1 MFWWPIFGKINR
13 MEGCVAFSLHRI
25 EGYLVSV
32 FLLSLFG
39 CATKN
44 IEPVSAPP
52 PEVTVAQPVKR
63 QVTEFYE
70 YVGRTKAPQFV
81 EIRSRV
87 TGYLTKVH
95 FSDGQEVKAGDPLF
109 EIDNRPYQ
117 YALETARARLQQAE
131 AQLKLSNQFL
141 ERNRSLVNTNAVAQ
155 QELDDAVQKQ
165 ASALA
170 ELNASKASISQAELD
185 LEFCSITAPISGRL
199 SQTSLTVGNLISST
213 QSSTPP
219 LTTIASVDPI
229 HVLFDVDEAT
239 VLRFREMRR
248 QLGDD
253 VQFTQVREL
262 NQKILISLSN
272 ETDFPHEGVLDFVD
286 NEVRTTTGTLLV
298 RAELNNANR
307 FFAPGMFVR
316 VRIPIGNP
324 IDSLLVPER
333 AILND
338 QSIKYVLVADEND
351 VAQRH
356 DVELGPTDKGM
367 RVIRRGLDAADRVIV
382 NGIQR
387 ARPGAKVKA
396 ERERP

>member
-1 MFWWPIFGKINR
+1 
-13 MEGCVAFSLHRI
+13 
-25 EGYLVSV
+25 
-32 FLLSLFG
+32 
-39 CATKN
+39 
-44 IEPVSAPP
+44 
-52 PEVTVAQPVKR
+52 
-63 QVTEFYE
+63 
-70 YVGRTKAPQFV
+70 
-81 EIRSRV
+81 
-87 TGYLTKVH
+87 
-95 FSDGQEVKAGDPLF
+95 
-109 EIDNRPYQ
+109 
-117 YALETARARLQQAE
+117 
-131 AQLKLSNQFL
+131 
-141 ERNRSLVNTNAVAQ
+141 
-155 QELDDAVQKQ
+155 
-165 ASALA
+165 
-170 ELNASKASISQAELD
+170 
-185 LEFCSITAPISGRL
+185 
-199 SQTSLTVGNLISST
+199 
-213 QSSTPP
+213 

-248 QLGDD
+248 QLGDN

-272 ETDFPHEGVLDFVD
+272 ETDFPHEGILDFVD

-298 RAELNNANR
+298 RAELPNTNR

-316 VRIPIGNP
+316 VRIPIGSP
-324 IDSLLVPER
+324 VDSLLVPER

>member
-1 MFWWPIFGKINR
+1 
-13 MEGCVAFSLHRI
+13 VSFSLHRI
-25 EGYLVSV
+25 EGYLASV

-52 PEVTVAQPVKR
+52 PEVTVAQPTKR

-131 AQLKLSNQFL
+131 AQLL

-155 QELDDAVQKQ
+155 QELDDAVQRQ
-165 ASALA
+165 ASAMA

-213 QSSTPP
+213 QSNTPP

-239 VLRFREMRR
+239 VLRFRDMRR

-286 NEVRTTTGTLLV
+286 NQVRTTTGTLLV
-298 RAELNNANR
+298 RAELKNTNR

-316 VRIPIGNP
+316 VRIPIGSP
-324 IDSLLVPER
+324 VDSLLIPER

-351 VAQRH
+351 VAQRR
-356 DVELGPTDKGM
+356 DVELGPADNGL

-387 ARPGAKVKA
+387 ARPGAKVTA
-396 ERERP
+396 QRERP

>member
-1 MFWWPIFGKINR
+1 
-13 MEGCVAFSLHRI
+13 VSFSLHRI
-25 EGYLVSV
+25 EGYLASV

-52 PEVTVAQPVKR
+52 PEVTVAQPTKR

-131 AQLKLSNQFL
+131 AQLKLANQFL

-155 QELDDAVQKQ
+155 QELDDAVQRQ
-165 ASALA
+165 ASAMA

-213 QSSTPP
+213 QSNTPP

-239 VLRFREMRR
+239 VLRFRDMRR

-286 NEVRTTTGTLLV
+286 NQVRTTTGTLLV
-298 RAELNNANR
+298 RAELKNTNR

-316 VRIPIGNP
+316 VRIPIGSP
-324 IDSLLVPER
+324 VDSLLIPER

-351 VAQRH
+351 VAQRR
-356 DVELGPTDKGM
+356 DVELGPADNGL

-387 ARPGAKVKA
+387 ARPGAKVTA
-396 ERERP
+396 QRERP

>member
-1 MFWWPIFGKINR
+1 

-87 TGYLTKVH
+87 TGYLTKIH

-356 DVELGPTDKGM
+356 DVELGPTDNGM
-367 RVIRRGLDAADRVIV
+367 RVIRRGIDPSDRVII

-396 ERERP
+396 GIVKPATEQN